1 MRFMN
6 SSSRRPIW
14 TLRLAKCKHMT
25 TRISIVII
33 ALLIF
38 GCSARPAQNA
48 GDLPSDLSG
57 LKAMRNDKR
66 NEIKQLQTD
75 LKEIEGKI
83 TELEPNRPE
92 KKRLV
97 TTREVV
103 RKDFRRYATIQG
115 AVASKHL
122 VSVSSEVPGR
132 LTKVT
137 VDEGHPV
144 KRGQLI
150 ATVDLE
156 SLKKQRQELETQLEL
171 AQDIFERQERLW
183 KQEIGSEVQYLQA
196 KNGVDRLEKSIETID
211 YSLTKSSIYA
221 PISGVVDIVNLKT
234 GELAQPGM
242 PIIMILDTRN
252 IMVVADVPENYL
264 GKIKKGDVVNIHF
277 PALGQDV
284 EAPVTLIGRKIHPAN
299 RTFKIEI
306 DLPNKSG
313 LLKPN
318 LLSEVQINDYVEPD
332 VIVIS
337 QELIQQEVGGLDFV
351 ILAETDGKG
360 ARAKK
365 IYIETGQSYEGEVVV
380 ASGLKEGDVLIVD
393 GARGITDS
401 ESIQIQN
408 PESATNGE

>member
-1 MRFMN
+1 MKGQIIF
-6 SSSRRPIW
+6 
-14 TLRLAKCKHMT
+14 AF
-25 TRISIVII
+25 I
-33 ALLIF
+33 ALIML
-38 GCSARPAQNA
+38 GCNSRSAQNEA
-48 GDLPSDLSG
+48 ELPTDMAG
-57 LKAMRNDKR
+57 LKALRKEKR
-66 NEIKQLQTD
+66 QEARQLEGDLNEI
-75 LKEIEGKI
+75 EAKI
-83 TELEPNRPE
+83 ADLEPNRPD

-97 TTREVV
+97 TTRNVE

-115 AVASKHL
+115 AIASKNL

-132 LTKVT
+132 LTSVK

-150 ATVDLE
+150 ASVDME

-171 AQDIFERQERLW
+171 AQDIFERQDRLW

-196 KNGVDRLEKSIETID
+196 KNAVDRLNRSMETLD
-211 YSLTKSSIYA
+211 YSLTKSQIYA

-234 GELAQPGM
+234 GEMAQPGM

-264 GKIKKGDVVNIHF
+264 GKISKGDIVNIHF
-277 PALGQDV
+277 PALDEDI
-284 EAPVTLIGRKIHPAN
+284 EASVTLIGRKIHPAN
-299 RTFKIEI
+299 RTFKIEV

-337 QELIQQEVGGLDFV
+337 QELIQQEVGGRDFV
-351 ILAETDGKG
+351 IVAESDGNG
-360 ARAKK
+360 MRAKK
-365 IYIETGQSYEGEVVV
+365 VYIETGKSYEGDVVV
-380 ASGLKEGDVLIVD
+380 ATGLSEGDVLVVE
-393 GARGITDS
+393 GARGIADS
-401 ESIQIQN
+401 ESILIHN
-408 PESATNGE
+408 PESTTDGK

>member
-1 MRFMN
+1 M
-6 SSSRRPIW
+6 
-14 TLRLAKCKHMT
+14 AKCKHMT
-25 TRISIVII
+25 TRISIAII

-48 GDLPSDLSG
+48 GDLPTDLSG
-57 LKAMRNDKR
+57 LKALRKDKR

-75 LKEIEGKI
+75 LKEIDTKI
-83 TELEPNRPE
+83 TDLEPNRPD

-115 AVASKHL
+115 AIASKNL
-122 VSVSSEVPGR
+122 VSVSSEVSGR
-132 LTKVT
+132 LTAVT

-150 ATVDLE
+150 ASVDME
-156 SLKKQRQELETQLEL
+156 SLKMQRQELETQLEL
-171 AQDIFERQERLW
+171 ARDIFERQERLW
-183 KQEIGSEVQYLQA
+183 EQEIGSEVQYLQA
-196 KNGVDRLEKSIETID
+196 KNGVDRLERSIETID
-211 YSLTKSSIYA
+211 YSLTKSNIYA
-221 PISGVVDIVNLKT
+221 PITGVVDIVNLRT
-234 GELAQPGM
+234 GELAQAGM

-264 GKIKKGDVVNIHF
+264 GKIVKGDDVNIHF
-277 PALGQDV
+277 PALAQDI
-284 EAPVTLIGRKIHPAN
+284 EARITLIGRKIHPAN

-318 LLSEVQINDYVEPD
+318 LLSEVQINDYIEPD

-337 QELIQQEVGGLDFV
+337 QELIQQEVGGREFV
-351 ILAETDGKG
+351 IIAETV
-360 ARAKK
+360 AEATLAKK
-365 IYIETGQSYEGEVVV
+365 VYVETGQSYEGEVVV
-380 ASGLKEGDVLIVD
+380 ASGLEEGDVLIVD
-393 GARGITDS
+393 GARGITNS
-401 ESIQIQN
+401 ESVQIQN
-408 PESATNGE
+408 PESETHGE

>member
-1 MRFMN
+1 MRYMI
-6 SSSRRPIW
+6 SSFQRPIW
-14 TLRLAKCKHMT
+14 ILRSAKCKHMNS
-25 TRISIVII
+25 RISLIII
-33 ALLIF
+33 ALTIF
-38 GCSARPAQNA
+38 GCSARPTQDE
-48 GDLPSDLSG
+48 GGLPTDLSE
-57 LKAMRNDKR
+57 LKALRKDKR
-66 NEIKQLQTD
+66 NEIKQLQQN
-75 LKEIEGKI
+75 LKEIEVKI
-83 TELEPNRPE
+83 SDLEPERQD

-97 TTREVV
+97 TTVEVI

-115 AVASKHL
+115 AIASKNL

-132 LTKVT
+132 LTSVK

-150 ATVDLE
+150 ASVDLE

-171 AQDIFERQERLW
+171 ARDIFERQERLW
-183 KQEIGSEVQYLQA
+183 NQEIGSEVQYLQA

-221 PISGVVDIVNLKT
+221 PISGVVDVVNLKT
-234 GELAQPGM
+234 GEMAQPGM

-264 GKIKKGDVVNIHF
+264 GKIEKGDIVNIHF
-277 PALGQDV
+277 PALGKDV

-299 RTFKIEI
+299 RTFKVEI
-306 DLPNKSG
+306 DMPNNSG

-337 QELIQQEVGGLDFV
+337 QELIQQEVGGRDFV
-351 ILAETDGKG
+351 ILAETGADGPH
-360 ARAKK
+360 ARKV
-365 IYIETGQSYEGEVVV
+365 YIETGQSYEGEVVV
-380 ASGLKEGDVLIVD
+380 ISGLDDGDVLIVD
-393 GARGITDS
+393 GARGISDT
-401 ESIQIQN
+401 ESIEINNQ
-408 PESATNGE
+408 ESSTNGE

>member
-1 MRFMN
+1 M
-6 SSSRRPIW
+6 
-14 TLRLAKCKHMT
+14 
-25 TRISIVII
+25 
-33 ALLIF
+33 IF
-38 GCSARPAQNA
+38 GCSARPSHDE
-48 GDLPSDLSG
+48 GVLPTDLSS
-57 LKAMRNDKR
+57 LKALRKDKQ
-66 NEIKQLQTD
+66 NEIKQLQNT
-75 LKEIEGKI
+75 LNEVNAQIS
-83 TELEPNRPE
+83 ELEPNRPDR
-92 KKRLV
+92 KRLV

-115 AVASKHL
+115 SIASKNL

-132 LTKVT
+132 LTTVT

-150 ATVDLE
+150 ASVDME

-171 AQDIFERQERLW
+171 ARDIFERQERLW

-196 KNGVDRLEKSIETID
+196 KNGVDRLERSIETID
-211 YSLTKSSIYA
+211 YSLTKSNIYA

-242 PIIMILDTRN
+242 PIIMILDTKH

-264 GKIKKGDVVNIHF
+264 GKIEKGDMVNIHF
-277 PALGQDV
+277 PALAEDI

-306 DLPNKSG
+306 DLPNNSG

-337 QELIQQEVGGLDFV
+337 QELIQQEVGGRDFV
-351 ILAETDGKG
+351 IIAESVADGT
-360 ARAKK
+360 RAKK
-365 IYIETGQSYEGEVVV
+365 VYIETGQSYEGQVVV
-380 ASGLKEGDVLIVD
+380 GAGLNEGDVLVVA
-393 GARGITDS
+393 GARGITDA
-401 ESIQIQN
+401 ESIRIQN
-408 PESATNGE
+408 PESTTDGE